1 MQGAQLIQ
9 RAAAVIRAVADDSE
23 QPTSI
28 AHLARVTDLSEPT
41 TSRILSALAD
51 EGFVTR
57 TPNGHWRLGP
67 VWYPLALAEE
77 REHGAFWGILRHTT
91 DELSLSNNATALGW
105 ARAGRHAMCAAR
117 RLTLTSPHAVPR
129 IGESLPVN
137 PESSSSDITS
147 HMLSQAIARHD
158 SLPHIH
164 TVPLTWGGQTNG
176 WLSVATYLPDDALLH
191 SAQEA
196 ADHIS
201 HLANPVHL

>member
-1 MQGAQLIQ
+1 
-9 RAAAVIRAVADDSE
+9 
-23 QPTSI
+23 
-28 AHLARVTDLSEPT
+28 
-41 TSRILSALAD
+41 
-51 EGFVTR
+51 
-57 TPNGHWRLGP
+57 
-67 VWYPLALAEE
+67 
-77 REHGAFWGILRHTT
+77 
-91 DELSLSNNATALGW
+91 
-105 ARAGRHAMCAAR
+105 MCAAR